1 MKCFSSVLCFTTSK
15 RHALVL
21 VDLGHKPHTRAQGRV
36 ELGFAR
42 TSTFL
47 IFEEQILSM
56 LNLNIKMKKTRV
68 IMEITALV
76 SI

>member
-1 MKCFSSVLCFTTSK
+1 MFTTQ
-15 RHALVL
+15 LVPKYDSCLL
-21 VDLGHKPHTRAQGRV
+21 VTRAQGRV

>member
-1 MKCFSSVLCFTTSK
+1 MMLL
-15 RHALVL
+15 HYYIN
-21 VDLGHKPHTRAQGRV
+21 TRAQGRV

-42 TSTFL
+42 TPTFL

>member
-1 MKCFSSVLCFTTSK
+1 MDLLYLIKIKNYDNNPSSLADRVAC
-15 RHALVL
+15 
-21 VDLGHKPHTRAQGRV
+21 LGTRAQGRV

>member
-1 MKCFSSVLCFTTSK
+1 MWILC
-15 RHALVL
+15 V
-21 VDLGHKPHTRAQGRV
+21 VCTRAQGRV

-42 TSTFL
+42 TPTFL